1 MVLTVKHGHLIFHTQ
16 GNKQGVCTDGLA
28 CVGGVCSAKSNETFQ
43 FNIVHMNDIHA
54 HFDEISLNSGRYG
67 NKRGKY

>member
-1 MVLTVKHGHLIFHTQ
+1 M
-16 GNKQGVCTDGLA
+16 CTDGLA

-43 FNIVHMNDIHA
+43 LNIVHMNDIHA

-67 NKRGKY
+67 NK